1 VGWTFLGQGLG
12 IVVIAVAVRRR
23 GFPGIFRADVR
34 RGLLGGLVSMTAY
47 SLVLWAQTR
56 GTLAGVAT
64 LRETS
69 ILIGCLIGTVLF
81 RERFGGTRLL
91 ASLGVVTGILLIA
104 HT

>member
-1 VGWTFLGQGLG
+1 
-12 IVVIAVAVRRR
+12 
-23 GFPGIFRADVR
+23 
-34 RGLLGGLVSMTAY
+34 MTTY

-69 ILIGCLIGTVLF
+69 ILF
-81 RERFGGTRLL
+81 